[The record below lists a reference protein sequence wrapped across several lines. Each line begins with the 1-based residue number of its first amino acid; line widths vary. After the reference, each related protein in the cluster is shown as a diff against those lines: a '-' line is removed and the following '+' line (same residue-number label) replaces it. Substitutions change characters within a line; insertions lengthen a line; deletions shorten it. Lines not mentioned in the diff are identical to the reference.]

1 MNNPSQQSSETQSIE
16 LTRKSLIKALEYDDL
31 TIPVLPKIAQDVL
44 MMSNNPDADMDDLS
58 RLIYQ
63 DQSIASHVLHI
74 SNSVAYGGFE
84 RIDSIDVAVA
94 RLGMKLL
101 SEIAVSVSVKKN
113 IFNIPRYKSEIKHMW
128 RHSLASAIFANELAR
143 YAKMNQET
151 LYMCGLL
158 HEIGKPVTLF
168 TINNLPKEIKEGL
181 TRDNVMVLVEEF
193 HMSVGTIVTR
203 QWELPESIQLA
214 NLYYKDWHNTP
225 RYRKETVITYLSDRL
240 AKRVL
245 REDDNEIHQ
254 ILDDPAF
261 EEVEISET
269 CFEHLLDFKE
279 TVLERVMTMEF

>member
-1 MNNPSQQSSETQSIE
+1 MNSSSQNSSENQSLE

-44 MMSNNPDADMDDLS
+44 IMSHDPDADMDNLS
-58 RLIYQ
+58 KLIYQ

-74 SNSVAYGGFE
+74 SNSAAFGGYE
-84 RIDSIDVAVA
+84 RVDSINVAVA

-101 SEIAVSVSVKKN
+101 SEIAISVSIQKN
-113 IFNIPRYKSEIKHMW
+113 IFNVPKYNTEIQQMW
-128 RHSLASAIFANELAR
+128 KHSLASAIYANELGR
-143 YAKMNQET
+143 YAQLGQET

-168 TINNLPKEIKEGL
+168 TINNLPGEIKDGL
-181 TRDNVMVLVEEF
+181 SKNDVLALVEEF

-203 QWELPESIQLA
+203 QWELPETIQLA

-225 RYRKETVITYLSDRL
+225 RYRSETIITYLADRL
-240 AKRVL
+240 AKRTL
-245 REDDNEIHQ
+245 LKDDNEIHP

-261 EEVEISET
+261 EEVGIPESR
-269 CFEHLLDFKE
+269 FEQLLDFKE
-279 TVLERVMTMEF
+279 TVVEMVKTMEF